1 MRKCKI
7 GIVGFGTVGS
17 GIYKILSSEVDSHP
31 ILKEIEIA
39 KIAVKD
45 LNKKRDIELDNN
57 LSKLVEKLK
66 KSEDPKR
73 KYEYILWLG
82 KKLKEPDSE
91 ILVEENKV
99 KGCVSEVFVKA
110 TIKAGKLFWEG
121 YSDALIT
128 KGLLAFLISGLNEL
142 TPNEVVEIDKKFIE
156 DTGLK
161 ASLTPSRSNGFL
173 NILLKMQSQA
183 NEFL

>member
-1 MRKCKI
+1 M
-7 GIVGFGTVGS
+7 V
-17 GIYKILSSEVDSHP
+17 
-31 ILKEIEIA
+31 
-39 KIAVKD
+39 
-45 LNKKRDIELDNN
+45 NQKKYSN

-66 KSEDPKR
+66 KSDDPKR
-73 KYEYILWLG
+73 KYEFILWLG
-82 KKLKEPDSE
+82 KKLKEPDSN
-91 ILVEENKV
+91 ILIEENKV

-110 TIKAGKLFWEG
+110 NIKEGKLFWEG

-128 KGLLAFLISGLNEL
+128 RGLLSFLISGLNEL
-142 TPNEVVEIDKKFIE
+142 TPDEVVKVNNNFIE

>member
-1 MRKCKI
+1 MENQEE
-7 GIVGFGTVGS
+7 
-17 GIYKILSSEVDSHP
+17 YK
-31 ILKEIEIA
+31 
-39 KIAVKD
+39 
-45 LNKKRDIELDNN
+45 N
-57 LSKLVEKLK
+57 LSKLVEKLN
-66 KSEDPKR
+66 KSQDPKR

-82 KKLKEPDSE
+82 KKLEEPDNK

-99 KGCVSEVFVKA
+99 LGCVSEVFVKA
-110 TIKAGKLFWEG
+110 NIKGGKLYWEG

-142 TPNEVVEIDKKFIE
+142 TPNAVVKINKKFIE

-161 ASLTPSRSNGFL
+161 ASLTPSRSKGFL

-183 NEFL
+183 NQFLKI

>member
-1 MRKCKI
+1 MENQEK
-7 GIVGFGTVGS
+7 
-17 GIYKILSSEVDSHP
+17 YY
-31 ILKEIEIA
+31 
-39 KIAVKD
+39 
-45 LNKKRDIELDNN
+45 N

-91 ILVEENKV
+91 ILVAKNKV

-110 TIKAGKLFWEG
+110 NIKDGKLFWEG
-121 YSDALIT
+121 FSDALIT
-128 KGLLAFLISGLNEL
+128 KGLLAFLITGLNEL
-142 TPNEVVEIDKKFIE
+142 TPNEVVNLNKKFIE

-161 ASLTPSRSNGFL
+161 KSLTPSRSNGFL

>member
-1 MRKCKI
+1 MENQEK
-7 GIVGFGTVGS
+7 
-17 GIYKILSSEVDSHP
+17 Y
-31 ILKEIEIA
+31 
-39 KIAVKD
+39 
-45 LNKKRDIELDNN
+45 NN

-66 KSEDPKR
+66 KSKDPKR
-73 KYEYILWLG
+73 KYEFILWLG
-82 KKLKEPDSE
+82 KKLKEPDRK

-99 KGCVSEVFVKA
+99 MGCVSEVFVKA
-110 TIKAGKLFWEG
+110 NIKEGKLVWEG

-142 TPNEVVEIDKKFIE
+142 TPNDVVRINNKFIE
-156 DTGLK
+156 ETGLK

-183 NEFL
+183 SEFL

>member
-1 MRKCKI
+1 MENQEK
-7 GIVGFGTVGS
+7 
-17 GIYKILSSEVDSHP
+17 Y
-31 ILKEIEIA
+31 
-39 KIAVKD
+39 
-45 LNKKRDIELDNN
+45 NN

-91 ILVEENKV
+91 IFVEENKV
-99 KGCVSEVFVKA
+99 KGCVSEVFVKG

-128 KGLLAFLISGLNEL
+128 KGLLAFLINGLNAVSYTHLRAHE
-142 TPNEVVEIDKKFIE
+142 T
-156 DTGLK
+156 
-161 ASLTPSRSNGFL
+161 
-173 NILLKMQSQA
+173 
-183 NEFL
+183 

>member
-1 MRKCKI
+1 M
-7 GIVGFGTVGS
+7 
-17 GIYKILSSEVDSHP
+17 
-31 ILKEIEIA
+31 
-39 KIAVKD
+39 
-45 LNKKRDIELDNN
+45 
-57 LSKLVEKLK
+57 
-66 KSEDPKR
+66 
-73 KYEYILWLG
+73 WLG
-82 KKLKEPDSE
+82 KKLKEPGSE
-91 ILVEENKV
+91 ILVEKNKV

-110 TIKAGKLFWEG
+110 NIKGGKLFWEG

-128 KGLLAFLISGLNEL
+128 KGLLAFLINGLNEL
-142 TPNEVVEIDKKFIE
+142 TPNEVVKIDKKFIE